1 MNERGL
7 VEVPENA
14 VRDEP
19 IAFGLTAIQ
28 LGICALA
35 VVVAAILNVL
45 PIWEPIRLALVVLGA
60 GPIALAA
67 ALPVR
72 GEPAYRWIVR
82 GVRYRRD
89 SRCWNATLKT
99 PDKSQLSGLDDT
111 AGAEVYPPM
120 TESTVP
126 KTVEER
132 EAPPA
137 TPAAPSPRARLRLVG
152 SERPDLESDPPPPV
166 PHLLGRLH
174 VVCLLSFAGGV
185 GKTTLAVETASYIA
199 AHARYRTPE
208 GETLGVSVLLIDA
221 ARLAAAAGLRL
232 GLDPDGLSKAWTYR
246 DWADPQAA
254 LDARV
259 LSRHRVDVITLPPH
273 PQLMG
278 RERPV
283 AEDVGDEFRAPE
295 AEALLNAA
303 RGAAYQLVVVD
314 LGGLLEDGHRVLLKE
329 AAVIVGVVR
338 PTLESL
344 PDVLRLANHLRE
356 VGLGRKLV
364 LVANQCEDD
373 TELRRFAREAD
384 VPLIGAVPP
393 SPAFVAAADRHELAW
408 RADAR
413 LRDALL
419 PIARTVWPLDSLAT
433 QPRANGSLAGLLRR
447 ALRRAGRHDR

>member
-1 MNERGL
+1 
-7 VEVPENA
+7 
-14 VRDEP
+14 
-19 IAFGLTAIQ
+19 
-28 LGICALA
+28 
-35 VVVAAILNVL
+35 VL
-45 PIWEPIRLALVVLGA
+45 P
-60 GPIALAA
+60 GP
-67 ALPVR
+67 
-72 GEPAYRWIVR
+72 
-82 GVRYRRD
+82 
-89 SRCWNATLKT
+89 
-99 PDKSQLSGLDDT
+99 
-111 AGAEVYPPM
+111 
-120 TESTVP
+120 
-126 KTVEER
+126 
-132 EAPPA
+132 
-137 TPAAPSPRARLRLVG
+137 RLV
-152 SERPDLESDPPPPV
+152 
-166 PHLLGRLH
+166 
-174 VVCLLSFAGGV
+174 CFLSFVGGV

-208 GETLGVSVLLIDA
+208 GETLGVRVLLIDA

-232 GLDPDGLSKAWTYR
+232 GLDPDGLSQAWTYR
-246 DWADPQAA
+246 DWADPRAA

-259 LSRHRVDVITLPPH
+259 QSRQRVDVITLPPH

-344 PDVLRLANHLRE
+344 PDVLRLANHLRDA
-356 VGLGRKLV
+356 GLGRKLV
-364 LVANQCEDD
+364 LVANQCADD

-384 VPLIGAVPP
+384 VPLIGVVPP
-393 SPAFVAAADRHELAW
+393 SPAFVAAADRHEPAW
-408 RADAR
+408 RVDPR

-433 QPRANGSLAGLLRR
+433 QPRANGSLAGLVRR
-447 ALRRAGRHDR
+447 ALRRAGRHGR